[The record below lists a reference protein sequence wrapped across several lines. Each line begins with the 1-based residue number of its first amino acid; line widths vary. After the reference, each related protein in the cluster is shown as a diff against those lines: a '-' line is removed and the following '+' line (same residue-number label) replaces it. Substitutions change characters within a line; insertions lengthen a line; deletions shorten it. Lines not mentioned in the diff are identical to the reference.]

1 MEAKQCTLSFFEQD
15 DYFNRGH
22 LYGYNDEAERFT
34 FFTHAIIDYYLLC
47 ENKPNIV
54 HCHDWQ
60 TGLLPLYLK
69 QHEELKVMKSVFTI
83 HNLRYQGIFPSSIYN
98 ELLELPSNLYSTVEM
113 DGNVSFLKTAIME
126 ADHLTT
132 VSPTYANQ
140 IQSSE
145 GGFGLHELLA
155 SRAHTLCG
163 IVNGLD
169 QVSYQPASDQSLVY
183 PDSPSPEMKKINKR
197 AIQIELN
204 LQVDSEIPLFAF
216 ISRLVNDKGV
226 SLLLEALNKI
236 TPLIN
241 SQSLAVGI
249 RI

>member
-1 MEAKQCTLSFFEQD
+1 
-15 DYFNRGH
+15 
-22 LYGYNDEAERFT
+22 
-34 FFTHAIIDYYLLC
+34 
-47 ENKPNIV
+47 
-54 HCHDWQ
+54 
-60 TGLLPLYLK
+60 
-69 QHEELKVMKSVFTI
+69 MKSVFTI